1 MFVYSTRGIW
11 LVEAESWRNCENMI
25 LGVDA
30 SNIRGGG
37 GVTHLVELFRA
48 ADPTAFGFSQVIV
61 WSGQETLSRI
71 EGRPWLVKRHQ
82 SLLDRSFPYRMFWQ
96 RLRLAKLARMAGCD
110 LLFVPGGSY
119 VGDFGP
125 IVTMS
130 RNLLPFEWREVRRFG
145 WSVITLRLLLLR
157 LTLSRTF
164 RKADAVIYLTQY
176 ARDTVMKVTGAQRG
190 RSVIIPH
197 GIHPR
202 FFLPLRPQRP
212 VMEFNDAQP
221 CRVLYVSIVDAYK
234 HQWHVAAGVAQLR
247 STGVPVV
254 LDLIGPH
261 GAGMNRLIETMRH
274 VDPTGAFITYRGA
287 VPYDELH
294 KLYEYADIG
303 VFAST
308 CENMPNILLEGMA
321 AGLPMACS
329 RKEPMLEILGDA
341 GVYFDPENA
350 DDIARALRELID
362 SPRCGQGWWGIQST
376 VREPSLGAGAPAR
389 PFGSWRRLPLPGHRD
404 H

>member
-1 MFVYSTRGIW
+1 
-11 LVEAESWRNCENMI
+11 MI

-61 WSGQETLSRI
+61 WGGQETLSRV
-71 EGRPWLVKRHQ
+71 EGRPWLVKSHQ

-197 GIHPR
+197 GIHRR

-212 VMEFNDAQP
+212 VMEFNDVQP
-221 CRVLYVSIVDAYK
+221 CRVLYVSIVDVYK
-234 HQWHVAAGVAQLR
+234 HQWHVAAAVAQLR
-247 STGVPVV
+247 SAGVPLV
-254 LDLIGPH
+254 LDLIGPP
-261 GAGMNRLIETMRH
+261 GTGMNRLIESMRR

-294 KLYEYADIG
+294 EIYEYADIG

-329 RKEPMLEILGDA
+329 HKEPMLEILGDA

-362 SPRCGQGWWGIQST
+362 SPALR
-376 VREPSLGAGAPAR
+376 AR
-389 PFGSWRRLPLPGHRD
+389 MVGNSIDRARAFSWRRCASETFRFMAAVAIARSPRSLKDGRA
-404 H
+404 